1 MALPAWKPS
10 HSNFGFVSTMSIRV
24 SARILAGVPYPG
36 CFCERVRKELK
47 IKELIVT
54 LSPKSEAKNV

>member
-1 MALPAWKPS
+1 MPS

-24 SARILAGVPYPG
+24 SAKILAGVPYPG

-47 IKELIVT
+47 MKELIVT
-54 LSPKSEAKNV
+54 LLPKSTSKSA